1 MDVNRLTDEEMDRE
15 IRSVRSQRDFA
26 RLSVQLLEISL
37 QRAQAMISN
46 GLQGFEEQVREPEP
60 NPNRFI
66 GYVKYDKDAY
76 VHAYEELKPMRD
88 LVRLINTFLPNM
100 RVIRDNHQSRFEA
113 LLGERDSRIL
123 RARMEN
129 ALQIVPEPPVAPA
142 EDPNEGEGANENA
155 DVARNNEFRPHP
167 DGGIECEG
175 YEY

>member
-1 MDVNRLTDEEMDRE
+1 MDVNQLTNEEMDRE

-26 RLSVQLLEISL
+26 CLSVQLMEISL
-37 QRAQAMISN
+37 QRAQGMITS

-60 NPNRFI
+60 NLNRFI
-66 GYVKYDKDAY
+66 GYVKYDKEAY
-76 VHAYEELKPMRD
+76 VRAYEELKPMRD

-113 LLGERDSRIL
+113 LIGERDSRIL

-129 ALQIVPEPPVAPA
+129 VLQIAPEPPAA
-142 EDPNEGEGANENA
+142 NQNEPNGDGGDAVNA
-155 DVARNNEFRPHP
+155 DAARNNEFRPHP
-167 DGGIECEG
+167 DGGIECDG